1 MLFMPVRLLL
11 ELLVH
16 HDSMVAVTAEEAGVE
31 FNLAVLE
38 PLAGTVEF
46 LVAVEAVEAW
56 AKVHRELAVL
66 VVKEREVR

>member
-16 HDSMVAVTAEEAGVE
+16 HDSMVAVTAVEAGVE
-31 FNLAVLE
+31 FNLVVLE
-38 PLAGTVEF
+38 PLAVTVEF
-46 LVAVEAVEAW
+46 PAVAAAVEAW

-66 VVKEREVR
+66 VVKVQGVR

>member
-1 MLFMPVRLLL
+1 MPVRLLL

-16 HDSMVAVTAEEAGVE
+16 HDSMVVVTAVEAVVE

-46 LVAVEAVEAW
+46 LVAVAGVAVW
-56 AKVHRELAVL
+56 AKVHRELVVL
-66 VVKEREVR
+66 VVKAREVR